1 MQSEKVK
8 CVTLFVEKGRTF
20 ASRTRAE
27 MLELGI
33 RASSSALFQTHHCNM
48 DKTIETIE
56 QYNRM
61 FGVETK
67 HPLVTV
73 VEVKDY
79 APAADELTQ
88 TVKYG
93 LYAIFLKQGVGCRL
107 RYGRKEYD
115 YQAGSIVAMAPGQ
128 VVTTEFIEGEHSSW
142 KALLFHPD
150 LLFGTPLAERIREYG
165 FFGYDQHEALHV
177 SDDERRTIED
187 TFQHIANELG
197 HAIDKH
203 SSQLLTVYVQLVL
216 DYCLRFYDRQFITRH
231 KVNSSLISRFER
243 VVDDYLSSDRL
254 LLKGQPTVAWCA
266 SELCLSANYFGDLVR
281 KELGSTAKDFITG
294 KIIAKAKQELR
305 ATDTSIT
312 IISEQLGF
320 SSVSHFSRLFKS
332 YTGKTPSEY
341 RQTA

>member
-1 MQSEKVK
+1 MEKQYL
-8 CVTLFVEKGRTF
+8 CI
-20 ASRTRAE
+20 
-27 MLELGI
+27 MI
-33 RASSSALFQTHHCNM
+33 QT
-48 DKTIETIE
+48 ISTIE
-56 QYNRM
+56 QYNQM

-73 VEVKDY
+73 VEVKDFS
-79 APAADELTQ
+79 PAVDELTQ

-107 RYGRKEYD
+107 RYGREQYD
-115 YQAGSIVAMAPGQ
+115 YQAGSIVTMAPGQ
-128 VVTTEFIEGEHSSW
+128 VVTTEFVEGEHSSW

-150 LLFGTPLAERIREYG
+150 LLFGTPLAERIKEYS

-177 SDDERRTIED
+177 SDEERRTIED
-187 TFQHIANELG
+187 TFTHISQELE

-243 VVDDYLSSDRL
+243 LVDDDLSSDKL
-254 LLKGQPTVAWCA
+254 PLKGQPTVAWCA

-281 KELGSTAKDFITG
+281 KELGSSAKDFITG

-305 ATDTSIT
+305 ASDAPIM
-312 IISEQLGF
+312 IISERLGF
-320 SSVSHFSRLFKS
+320 SSVSHFTRLFKAH
-332 YTGKTPSEY
+332 TGQTPSDY
-341 RQTA
+341 RQSA

>member
-1 MQSEKVK
+1 
-8 CVTLFVEKGRTF
+8 
-20 ASRTRAE
+20 
-27 MLELGI
+27 
-33 RASSSALFQTHHCNM
+33 M

-79 APAADELTQ
+79 APAADELIQ

-254 LLKGQPTVAWCA
+254 LLKGQPLRRSRAQGTGQHRQGLYHWKNHRQGQTGAARNGYIHHHYQRAARIQQC
-266 SELCLSANYFGDLVR
+266 EPFQPLV
-281 KELGSTAKDFITG
+281 
-294 KIIAKAKQELR
+294 
-305 ATDTSIT
+305 
-312 IISEQLGF
+312 
-320 SSVSHFSRLFKS
+320 
-332 YTGKTPSEY
+332 
-341 RQTA
+341 

>member
-1 MQSEKVK
+1 MCNRFFTEKQYL
-8 CVTLFVEKGRTF
+8 CT
-20 ASRTRAE
+20 
-27 MLELGI
+27 MI
-33 RASSSALFQTHHCNM
+33 QTIN
-48 DKTIETIE
+48 TIE

-61 FGVETK
+61 FSAETK

-79 APAADELTQ
+79 APASDELTQ

-107 RYGRKEYD
+107 RYGREQYD
-115 YQAGSIVAMAPGQ
+115 YQAGSIVTMAPGQ

-150 LLFGTPLAERIREYG
+150 LLFGTPLAERIREYT

-177 SDDERRTIED
+177 SDEERRTIED
-187 TFQHIANELG
+187 TFSHISQELS

-231 KVNSSLISRFER
+231 KANSSLISRFEHL
-243 VVDDYLSSDRL
+243 VDDYLASDKL
-254 LLKGQPTVAWCA
+254 LLNGQPTVAWCA

-281 KELGSTAKDFITG
+281 KELGSTAKDFIKQ
-294 KIIAKAKQELR
+294 KIVNLAKQQLR
-305 ATDTSIT
+305 ATDIPIT
-312 IISEQLGF
+312 VISEQLGF
-320 SSVSHFSRLFKS
+320 SSVSHFTRLFKA
-332 YTGKTPSEY
+332 YTGQTPSDY
-341 RQTA
+341 RQGA

>member
-1 MQSEKVK
+1 M
-8 CVTLFVEKGRTF
+8 CNAILRN
-20 ASRTRAE
+20 
-27 MLELGI
+27 
-33 RASSSALFQTHHCNM
+33 SSYLCNM
-48 DKTIETIE
+48 IQKIETIE

-61 FGVETK
+61 FGVQTK

-73 VEVKDY
+73 VHVEDFS
-79 APAADELTQ
+79 PAADELTQ

-93 LYAIFLKQGVGCRL
+93 LYAVFLKQGVGCRL
-107 RYGRKEYD
+107 RYGREQYD
-115 YQAGSIVAMAPGQ
+115 YQAGSIVTMAPGQ
-128 VVTTEFIEGEHSSW
+128 VVTTEFALGEHSSW

-150 LLFGTPLAERIREYG
+150 LLFGTPLAARLKDYS

-187 TFQHIANELG
+187 TFQHITNELE

-231 KVNSSLISRFER
+231 KANSSLISRFER
-243 VVDDYLSSDRL
+243 LVDDYLESDRPL
-254 LLKGQPTVAWCA
+254 LNGQPTVAWCA
-266 SELCLSANYFGDLVR
+266 NELCLSANYFGDLVR

-294 KIIAKAKQELR
+294 KVIAKAKQALR
-305 ATDTSIT
+305 TTDESIT
-312 IISEQLGF
+312 LISERLGF
-320 SSVSHFSRLFKS
+320 SSVSHFTRLFKAS
-332 YTGKTPSEY
+332 TGQTPSEY

>member
-1 MQSEKVK
+1 MEKQYL
-8 CVTLFVEKGRTF
+8 CI
-20 ASRTRAE
+20 
-27 MLELGI
+27 MI
-33 RASSSALFQTHHCNM
+33 QT
-48 DKTIETIE
+48 ISTIE
-56 QYNRM
+56 QYNQM

-73 VEVKDY
+73 VEVKDFS
-79 APAADELTQ
+79 PAVDELTQ

-107 RYGRKEYD
+107 RYGREQYD
-115 YQAGSIVAMAPGQ
+115 YQAGSIVTMAPGQ
-128 VVTTEFIEGEHSSW
+128 VVTTEFVEGEHSSW

-150 LLFGTPLAERIREYG
+150 LLFGTPLAERIKEYS

-177 SDDERRTIED
+177 SDEERRTIED
-187 TFQHIANELG
+187 TFTHISQELG

-243 VVDDYLSSDRL
+243 LVDDYLSSDKL
-254 LLKGQPTVAWCA
+254 PLKGQPTVAWCA

-281 KELGSTAKDFITG
+281 KELGSSAKDFITG

-305 ATDTSIT
+305 ASDAPIM
-312 IISEQLGF
+312 IISERLGF
-320 SSVSHFSRLFKS
+320 SSVSHFTRLFKAH
-332 YTGKTPSEY
+332 TGQTPSDY
-341 RQTA
+341 RQSA

>member
-1 MQSEKVK
+1 MIQS
-8 CVTLFVEKGRTF
+8 
-20 ASRTRAE
+20 
-27 MLELGI
+27 
-33 RASSSALFQTHHCNM
+33 
-48 DKTIETIE
+48 IETIE
-56 QYNRM
+56 QYNQM

-79 APAADELTQ
+79 APAADVLTQ

-93 LYAIFLKQGVGCRL
+93 LYAVFLKQGVGCRL
-107 RYGRKEYD
+107 RYGRELYD
-115 YQAGSIVAMAPGQ
+115 YQAGSIVTMAPGQ
-128 VVTTEFIEGEHSSW
+128 VVTTEFIKGEHSSW

-150 LLFGTPLAERIREYG
+150 LLYGTPLAERIREYG
-165 FFGYDQHEALHV
+165 YFGYDQREALHV

-187 TFQHIANELG
+187 TFLHIENELE

-243 VVDDYLSSDRL
+243 LVDGYLSSDQL
-254 LLKGQPTVAWCA
+254 MLKGQPTVGWCA

-281 KELGSTAKDFITG
+281 KELGSSAKDFITG

-305 ATDTSIT
+305 GSDTPIT
-312 IISEQLGF
+312 IISEHLGF
-320 SSVSHFSRLFKS
+320 SSVSHFTRLFKAH
-332 YTGKTPSEY
+332 TGQTPSEF

>member
-1 MQSEKVK
+1 MQ
-8 CVTLFVEKGRTF
+8 LTF
-20 ASRTRAE
+20 ADFFVPLQRDLIRLRKRE
-27 MLELGI
+27 MLMI
-33 RASSSALFQTHHCNM
+33 Q
-48 DKTIETIE
+48 KIETIE

-61 FGVETK
+61 FGAETK

-79 APAADELTQ
+79 APAIGELTQ

-93 LYAIFLKQGVGCRL
+93 LYAVFLKQGVGCRL
-107 RYGRKEYD
+107 RYGREQYD
-115 YQAGSIVAMAPGQ
+115 YQAGSIVTMAPGQ
-128 VVTTEFIEGEHSSW
+128 VVTTEFQEGEHSSW

-165 FFGYDQHEALHV
+165 FFGYDQREALHV

-187 TFQHIANELG
+187 TFQHIQNELE

-203 SSQLLTVYVQLVL
+203 SSQLLTVYMQLVL

-243 VVDDYLSSDRL
+243 LVDDYLASENL
-254 LLKGQPTVAWCA
+254 MLKGQPTVGWCA

-305 ATDTSIT
+305 GSDAPIT
-312 IISEQLGF
+312 IISEHLGF
-320 SSVSHFSRLFKS
+320 SSVSHFTRLFKAH
-332 YTGKTPSEY
+332 TGQTPSEY